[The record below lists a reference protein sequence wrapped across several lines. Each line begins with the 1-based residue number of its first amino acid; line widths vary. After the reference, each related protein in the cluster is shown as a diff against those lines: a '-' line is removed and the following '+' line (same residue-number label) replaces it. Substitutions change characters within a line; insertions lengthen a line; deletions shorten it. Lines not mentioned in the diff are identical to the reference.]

1 MFNPSELEGEV
12 DHSFFDSDCAESSTD
27 AEHKVKKGLKAEKKI
42 SKAHDK
48 LHAKHRE
55 NYRGDLSSRSDQTRK
70 HLKQAETYNRSSRS
84 SVSTTSD
91 KISNE
96 SSDSEDCANLEPK
109 RSSRT
114 FMALLAE
121 AKEVDNTDVY
131 IQSPKETKGEA
142 LPFSA
147 SSKRRNKQSPKK
159 VIRNLHNQSPS
170 APPSRS
176 ESPSLSS
183 TETSTDADSE
193 GSYSSSS
200 HQSSLESPA
209 LPKTSATSSS
219 CPGIRRTRVGSA
231 RPRDFP
237 VLHTADSD
245 DSVTDVT
252 PLSSPDTSPL
262 QSLDLNVT
270 EVEEESHKEEQPQQS
285 VPSSGLR
292 NIQDDDSDQ
301 DVDECSL
308 NLESQLGR
316 KLVFHYPGG
325 RNRKN
330 YSFSNEEVR
339 RIDLE
344 NQRLLR
350 ELSRLSPGPRSGS
363 APVKKSHGAS
373 NSPRIRLTHSA
384 VNRQREQQRIERE
397 NLAFLKRLE
406 SVKPTPGLRRSE
418 QLADYQ
424 RQAGYLGGSSFPICR
439 STTKKDRSSSRT
451 TSAGP
456 RSVNSRASLPS
467 TDSSSRPSPRSKKT
481 GAARAAWC

>member
-27 AEHKVKKGLKAEKKI
+27 AEHKVEKGLKAEKKI

-209 LPKTSATSSS
+209 LPKTSPTSSS

-270 EVEEESHKEEQPQQS
+270 EVEEESHKEEQPRQS

-301 DVDECSL
+301 DVDEC
-308 NLESQLGR
+308 EYG
-316 KLVFHYPGG
+316 
-325 RNRKN
+325 
-330 YSFSNEEVR
+330 
-339 RIDLE
+339 
-344 NQRLLR
+344 
-350 ELSRLSPGPRSGS
+350 
-363 APVKKSHGAS
+363 
-373 NSPRIRLTHSA
+373 
-384 VNRQREQQRIERE
+384 
-397 NLAFLKRLE
+397 
-406 SVKPTPGLRRSE
+406 
-418 QLADYQ
+418 
-424 RQAGYLGGSSFPICR
+424 
-439 STTKKDRSSSRT
+439 
-451 TSAGP
+451 
-456 RSVNSRASLPS
+456 
-467 TDSSSRPSPRSKKT
+467 
-481 GAARAAWC
+481 

>member
-12 DHSFFDSDCAESSTD
+12 DHSFFDSDCAESGTD
-27 AEHKVKKGLKAEKKI
+27 AEHKVEKGLKAEKKI

-55 NYRGDLSSRSDQTRK
+55 NYHGDLSSRTYQTRK
-70 HLKQAETYNRSSRS
+70 HLKQVETCNRSSRS

-91 KISNE
+91 KVSNE

-183 TETSTDADSE
+183 TETSADADSE

-209 LPKTSATSSS
+209 LPKPSATSSS

-231 RPRDFP
+231 RPRDLP
-237 VLHTADSD
+237 VLHTAESD
-245 DSVTDVT
+245 DTVTDVT

-270 EVEEESHKEEQPQQS
+270 EVEEESHKEEQPRES

-418 QLADYQ
+418 QLAEYQ
-424 RQAGYLGGSSFPICR
+424 RQAGYLGGSSFPIC
-439 STTKKDRSSSRT
+439 KKDRSSSRT

-467 TDSSSRPSPRSKKT
+467 TDSSSRPSPRSKKPA
-481 GAARAAWC
+481 AARAAWC

>member
-12 DHSFFDSDCAESSTD
+12 DHSFFDSDCAESSAN
-27 AEHKVKKGLKAEKKI
+27 AEHKVEKGLKAEKKI

-55 NYRGDLSSRSDQTRK
+55 NYHGDLSSRTDQTRK
-70 HLKQAETYNRSSRS
+70 HLKQVETSNRNSRS
-84 SVSTTSD
+84 SVSSTSD
-91 KISNE
+91 KVSSE
-96 SSDSEDCANLEPK
+96 SSDSEDCTNLQPK

-114 FMALLAE
+114 FMALLAK

-147 SSKRRNKQSPKK
+147 SSDRRNKQSSKK
-159 VIRNLHNQSPS
+159 VIRNLRNQSPS
-170 APPSRS
+170 APLRRS

-183 TETSTDADSE
+183 TETSADADSE

-209 LPKTSATSSS
+209 PPKPSATSSS

-231 RPRDFP
+231 RPRDLP

-245 DSVTDVT
+245 DTVTDVT

-270 EVEEESHKEEQPQQS
+270 EVEEESHKEEQARES
-285 VPSSGLR
+285 VPSSEIKCTKR
-292 NIQDDDSDQ
+292 
-301 DVDECSL
+301 
-308 NLESQLGR
+308 
-316 KLVFHYPGG
+316 FHLAYS
-325 RNRKN
+325 NRKN

-350 ELSRLSPGPRSGS
+350 ELSRLSPGPRLGS

-418 QLADYQ
+418 QLTDYQ
-424 RQAGYLGGSSFPICR
+424 RQAGYLGGSSYPIC
-439 STTKKDRSSSRT
+439 
-451 TSAGP
+451 P

-467 TDSSSRPSPRSKKT
+467 SDSSSRPSPRSKKPV
-481 GAARAAWC
+481 AARAAWC

>member
-27 AEHKVKKGLKAEKKI
+27 AEHKVEKGLKAEKKI

-170 APPSRS
+170 APLSRS

-219 CPGIRRTRVGSA
+219 CPGIRRTRIGSA

-270 EVEEESHKEEQPQQS
+270 EVEEESHKEEQPRQS

-292 NIQDDDSDQ
+292 NIQADDSDQ
-301 DVDECSL
+301 DVDECD
-308 NLESQLGR
+308 QLGR

-363 APVKKSHGAS
+363 APVKKSHGEM
-373 NSPRIRLTHSA
+373 
-384 VNRQREQQRIERE
+384 NRQREQQRIERE

-451 TSAGP
+451 TSGW
-456 RSVNSRASLPS
+456 ASLPS
-467 TDSSSRPSPRSKKT
+467 TDSSSRPSPRSKKP

>member
-27 AEHKVKKGLKAEKKI
+27 AEHKVEKGLKAEKI

-159 VIRNLHNQSPS
+159 VIRILHNQSPS

-219 CPGIRRTRVGSA
+219 CPGIRRTRVDSA

-270 EVEEESHKEEQPQQS
+270 EVEEESHKEEQPRQS

-301 DVDECSL
+301 DVDEC
-308 NLESQLGR
+308 EYG
-316 KLVFHYPGG
+316 
-325 RNRKN
+325 
-330 YSFSNEEVR
+330 
-339 RIDLE
+339 
-344 NQRLLR
+344 
-350 ELSRLSPGPRSGS
+350 
-363 APVKKSHGAS
+363 
-373 NSPRIRLTHSA
+373 
-384 VNRQREQQRIERE
+384 
-397 NLAFLKRLE
+397 
-406 SVKPTPGLRRSE
+406 
-418 QLADYQ
+418 
-424 RQAGYLGGSSFPICR
+424 
-439 STTKKDRSSSRT
+439 
-451 TSAGP
+451 
-456 RSVNSRASLPS
+456 
-467 TDSSSRPSPRSKKT
+467 
-481 GAARAAWC
+481 

>member
-27 AEHKVKKGLKAEKKI
+27 AQHKVEKGLKAEKKI

-48 LHAKHRE
+48 LHAKYRE
-55 NYRGDLSSRSDQTRK
+55 NYHGDLSSRTDQTRK
-70 HLKQAETYNRSSRS
+70 HLKQAETCNRSSRAV
-84 SVSTTSD
+84 VSTTSD
-91 KISNE
+91 KVSNE

-159 VIRNLHNQSPS
+159 VIRNF
-170 APPSRS
+170 
-176 ESPSLSS
+176 PSLSS
-183 TETSTDADSE
+183 TETT
-193 GSYSSSS
+193 
-200 HQSSLESPA
+200 
-209 LPKTSATSSS
+209 
-219 CPGIRRTRVGSA
+219 

-270 EVEEESHKEEQPQQS
+270 EVEEESHKEEQPRES

-301 DVDECSL
+301 DNSSYEKGPL
-308 NLESQLGR
+308 IQLGR

-330 YSFSNEEVR
+330 YSFSNDEVR

-424 RQAGYLGGSSFPICR
+424 RQAGYLGGSSFPIC
-439 STTKKDRSSSRT
+439 
-451 TSAGP
+451 P

>member
-27 AEHKVKKGLKAEKKI
+27 AEHKVEKGLKAEKKI

-170 APPSRS
+170 APPS
-176 ESPSLSS
+176 
-183 TETSTDADSE
+183 STDADSE

-209 LPKTSATSSS
+209 LLKTS
-219 CPGIRRTRVGSA
+219 SA

-270 EVEEESHKEEQPQQS
+270 EVEEESHKEEQPRQS

-301 DVDECSL
+301 DVDECEYGSL

-439 STTKKDRSSSRT
+439 
-451 TSAGP
+451 
-456 RSVNSRASLPS
+456 ASLPS
-467 TDSSSRPSPRSKKT
+467 TDSSSRPSPRSKKP